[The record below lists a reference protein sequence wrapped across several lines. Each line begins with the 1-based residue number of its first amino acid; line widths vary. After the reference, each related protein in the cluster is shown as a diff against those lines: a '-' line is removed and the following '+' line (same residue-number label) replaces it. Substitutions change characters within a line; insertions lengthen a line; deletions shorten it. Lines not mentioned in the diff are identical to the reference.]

1 MICFGGL
8 LVFAKDYFWH
18 LISWLFSLIVQVL
31 KAKVLQCDPDKAKL
45 MLSFKATV
53 EGDTEAPKPQLDCEV
68 GKVS

>member
-1 MICFGGL
+1 M
-8 LVFAKDYFWH
+8 
-18 LISWLFSLIVQVL
+18 L